1 MTHMS
6 ELTVKVNAFEGP
18 LDLLLHLIKTMEIDI
33 TDIPIVEIVNQ
44 YMAYLQEMEKFELNI
59 AGEYLVMATT
69 LLSIKSS
76 MLLPQAEV
84 EEEEDEVDPRDELVL
99 MLLEYQAIK
108 EASESLQGK
117 EMDRKQYVTKPAT
130 ELVDYQNNIPLQP
143 GEVTLFDLLVA
154 YQRVTLTMTFNEPQE
169 HTIEREEIS
178 VEDKIAWIRQQ
189 ITQADSSLSFSTLLR
204 SHSRHEIVTT
214 FLALLEL
221 IREQEIQVH
230 QDNLHEELT
239 LSFVN
244 ESQGV

>member
-1 MTHMS
+1 MS

-84 EEEEDEVDPRDELVL
+84 EEEEDEDEVDPRDELVL

-154 YQRVTLTMTFNEPQE
+154 YQRVTLTMTFNEPKE
-169 HTIEREEIS
+169 RTVEREEIS

-189 ITQADSSLSFSTLLR
+189 ITQADSSLSFSTLLT